1 MVAKFL
7 LSTPPDHEFTEEEE
21 NQEGNDYIKEG
32 EQEDEE
38 EELYGD
44 LNINLERRDAEM
56 TNAQTNQDTE
66 DVHVTLTTEP
76 PVVQQQISSVSSDF
90 VSKYINPSSDIG
102 IDSILNQNV
111 QSHIPVNVPAFV
123 AAVTP
128 SSASTIP
135 QPHVPIIQTLQQ
147 TPDSTTT
154 TTIPTTTLPD
164 IPNFASV
171 F

>member
-1 MVAKFL
+1 
-7 LSTPPDHEFTEEEE
+7 
-21 NQEGNDYIKEG
+21 Y
-32 EQEDEE
+32 
-38 EELYGD
+38 ELYKD
-44 LNINLERRDAEM
+44 LNINLERRDDEM
-56 TNAQTNQDTE
+56 TDAQTNQYTE

-76 PVVQQQISSVSSDF
+76 PVVQRQSFYVSSDL
-90 VSKYINPSSDIG
+90 VLKYINPSPDTG

-111 QSHIPVNVPAFV
+111 QSHNFVNVPVSV

-128 SSASTIP
+128 SSPFIIP
-135 QPHVPIIQTLQQ
+135 QPHVPIIQTLQK

-154 TTIPTTTLPD
+154 TTIPTMTLPD